1 MFKHFKDVTRKQV
14 EHKRLYSE
22 MLDYVDELTYLATKS
37 NVVVTYCK
45 KPTHNE
51 AGIITW
57 IEK

>member
-14 EHKRLYSE
+14 EHKRLYSKTI
-22 MLDYVDELTYLATKS
+22 DYVDKLNDLATKRD
-37 NVVVTYCK
+37 VIVTYCK